1 MYGSDQSA
9 SIELRGMRELTTV
22 ISKMIQAVGEIKTGH
37 IHEDEIK
44 IAKKL
49 RAHLKL

>member
-22 ISKMIQAVGEIKTGH
+22 ISKMTRRGEIKTGH

-44 IAKKL
+44 IAKS
-49 RAHLKL
+49 